1 MVPLHHPWMRP
12 DRSITHRHTQKHI
25 PTLID
30 NIAVPPSVCLVGLS
44 HHLREATPSP
54 IQHSTPLPPSPSLSL
69 SPLSLSV
76 PSYFPSFSY
85 VWMSTDL
92 PQDIAGSLLLNT
104 YTSHSTSIVRPLPT
118 PPSSPS
124 PPTHT
129 DTSSTLVMS
138 PSHTQTCPVPSD
150 VPVGQS
156 PYIFDLHTH
165 TISMALFIDLAP
177 THLFLSSTLSIAM
190 TPPSLL
196 MDCPTLYI

>member
-69 SPLSLSV
+69 SSISL

-104 YTSHSTSIVRPLPT
+104 YTSRSTSIVRPLPT
-118 PPSSPS
+118 PPPTPS
-124 PPTHT
+124 HTHTHT
-129 DTSSTLVMS
+129 DTSSALVMS
-138 PSHTQTCPVPSD
+138 PYHTQTCPVLSD

-177 THLFLSSTLSIAM
+177 THLILSSTLSIAM

-196 MDCPTLYI
+196 VDCPTLYV

>member
-54 IQHSTPLPPSPSLSL
+54 IQHSTPLPPSL

-104 YTSHSTSIVRPLPT
+104 YTSRSTSIVRPLPT
-118 PPSSPS
+118 PP
-124 PPTHT
+124 PT
-129 DTSSTLVMS
+129 
-138 PSHTQTCPVPSD
+138 PSHT
-150 VPVGQS
+150 
-156 PYIFDLHTH
+156 HTH
-165 TISMALFIDLAP
+165 THRYIERSSHVSLPHTNLTCAL
-177 THLFLSSTLSIAM
+177 
-190 TPPSLL
+190 
-196 MDCPTLYI
+196 

>member
-30 NIAVPPSVCLVGLS
+30 NIAVPPLVCPVGLS

-54 IQHSTPLPPSPSLSL
+54 IQHSTPLPPPLS
-69 SPLSLSV
+69 SLSV

-104 YTSHSTSIVRPLPT
+104 YTSHSTTLVRPLP
-118 PPSSPS
+118 PPSSPPHTHLQS
-124 PPTHT
+124 PPLCVLASCLSYGQTH
-129 DTSSTLVMS
+129 M
-138 PSHTQTCPVPSD
+138 
-150 VPVGQS
+150 
-156 PYIFDLHTH
+156 
-165 TISMALFIDLAP
+165 
-177 THLFLSSTLSIAM
+177 
-190 TPPSLL
+190 
-196 MDCPTLYI
+196 

>member
-69 SPLSLSV
+69 SI

-104 YTSHSTSIVRPLPT
+104 YTSRSTSIVRPLPT
-118 PPSSPS
+118 PP
-124 PPTHT
+124 PP
-129 DTSSTLVMS
+129 
-138 PSHTQTCPVPSD
+138 PPP
-150 VPVGQS
+150 
-156 PYIFDLHTH
+156 HTH
-165 TISMALFIDLAP
+165 RYIERSSHVSLPHTNLTCAL
-177 THLFLSSTLSIAM
+177 
-190 TPPSLL
+190 
-196 MDCPTLYI
+196 

>member
-44 HHLREATPSP
+44 QHLREATPSP

-69 SPLSLSV
+69 SSISV

-92 PQDIAGSLLLNT
+92 PQDIVGSLLLNT
-104 YTSHSTSIVRPLPT
+104 YTSRSTSLVRYLP
-118 PPSSPS
+118 

-129 DTSSTLVMS
+129 DTSSALVMS
-138 PSHTQTCPVPSD
+138 PCHTQTWPVSSD

-165 TISMALFIDLAP
+165 TQFRW
-177 THLFLSSTLSIAM
+177 LSSSISH
-190 TPPSLL
+190 PPTWSSLR
-196 MDCPTLYI
+196 LYR

>member
-1 MVPLHHPWMRP
+1 LGLLTKHMVPLHHPWMCP

-54 IQHSTPLPPSPSLSL
+54 IQHSTPLPPPL

-85 VWMSTDL
+85 VWMSTHL

-104 YTSHSTSIVRPLPT
+104 YTCRSTSLVRPLP
-118 PPSSPS
+118 PP
-124 PPTHT
+124 PP
-129 DTSSTLVMS
+129 
-138 PSHTQTCPVPSD
+138 
-150 VPVGQS
+150 
-156 PYIFDLHTH
+156 HTH
-165 TISMALFIDLAP
+165 QYIERSSHVSLPHTNLPCAL
-177 THLFLSSTLSIAM
+177 
-190 TPPSLL
+190 
-196 MDCPTLYI
+196 

>member
-69 SPLSLSV
+69 SSLSLSV

-92 PQDIAGSLLLNT
+92 PQDIVGSLLLNT
-104 YTSHSTSIVRPLPT
+104 YTSRSTSIVRPLPT
-118 PPSSPS
+118 PPPT
-124 PPTHT
+124 PLPTHI
-129 DTSSTLVMS
+129 DTSSALVMS
-138 PSHTQTCPVPSD
+138 PCHTQT
-150 VPVGQS
+150 
-156 PYIFDLHTH
+156 
-165 TISMALFIDLAP
+165 
-177 THLFLSSTLSIAM
+177 
-190 TPPSLL
+190 
-196 MDCPTLYI
+196 

>member
-54 IQHSTPLPPSPSLSL
+54 IQHSTPLPPSL

-104 YTSHSTSIVRPLPT
+104 YTSRSTSIVRPLPT
-118 PPSSPS
+118 PPPTPS
-124 PPTHT
+124 PPHT
-129 DTSSTLVMS
+129 DTSSALVMS
-138 PSHTQTCPVPSD
+138 PCHTQTWHVSSD

-177 THLFLSSTLSIAM
+177 THLILSSTLSISM

-196 MDCPTLYI
+196 VDRPTLYIWYG

>member
-54 IQHSTPLPPSPSLSL
+54 IQHTTPLPPSL
-69 SPLSLSV
+69 SPISLSV
-76 PSYFPSFSY
+76 PSYFPSSSY

-104 YTSHSTSIVRPLPT
+104 YTSRSTSIVRPLPT
-118 PPSSPS
+118 PHPALPT
-124 PPTHT
+124 PTHT
-129 DTSSTLVMS
+129 DTSSALVMS
-138 PSHTQTCPVPSD
+138 PCHTQTCHVPSD

-165 TISMALFIDLAP
+165 TILMALFIDLAP
-177 THLFLSSTLSIAM
+177 THLILSSTLSIAM

-196 MDCPTLYI
+196 MDCPTLYL

>member
-1 MVPLHHPWMRP
+1 MVPLHHPWMCP
-12 DRSITHRHTQKHI
+12 DKSITHRHTQKHI

-30 NIAVPPSVCLVGLS
+30 NIAAPPSVCLVGLS

-69 SPLSLSV
+69 SSLSLSLSLSV

-118 PPSSPS
+118 PPTTPS
-124 PPTHT
+124 P
-129 DTSSTLVMS
+129 
-138 PSHTQTCPVPSD
+138 
-150 VPVGQS
+150 
-156 PYIFDLHTH
+156 HTH
-165 TISMALFIDLAP
+165 RYIEHSSHVSLPHTNLTCAL
-177 THLFLSSTLSIAM
+177 
-190 TPPSLL
+190 
-196 MDCPTLYI
+196 

>member
-104 YTSHSTSIVRPLPT
+104 YTSRSTSIVRPLPT
-118 PPSSPS
+118 PPP
-124 PPTHT
+124 PPTPTHT
-129 DTSSTLVMS
+129 DTSSALVMS
-138 PSHTQTCPVPSD
+138 PCHTKTWHVPSD
-150 VPVGQS
+150 IPVGQS

-177 THLFLSSTLSIAM
+177 THLILSSTLSISM
-190 TPPSLL
+190 TPPSLVV
-196 MDCPTLYI
+196 DCPTLYI

>member
-69 SPLSLSV
+69 SV

-104 YTSHSTSIVRPLPT
+104 YMNRSTSIVRPLPT
-118 PPSSPS
+118 PA
-124 PPTHT
+124 PT
-129 DTSSTLVMS
+129 
-138 PSHTQTCPVPSD
+138 PSHHTYRYIERSSHVSLPHTNLTC
-150 VPVGQS
+150 
-156 PYIFDLHTH
+156 
-165 TISMALFIDLAP
+165 ALQRSGRTVA
-177 THLFLSSTLSIAM
+177 
-190 TPPSLL
+190 
-196 MDCPTLYI
+196 LYL

>member
-12 DRSITHRHTQKHI
+12 DRSNTHRHTQKHI

-30 NIAVPPSVCLVGLS
+30 NIAVLPSVCLGGLS

-69 SPLSLSV
+69 SSLSLSV

-104 YTSHSTSIVRPLPT
+104 YTSRSTSIVRPLPT
-118 PPSSPS
+118 PPPTPS
-124 PPTHT
+124 THT
-129 DTSSTLVMS
+129 HRYIKCSSHVSL
-138 PSHTQTCPVPSD
+138 PHTNLTC
-150 VPVGQS
+150 
-156 PYIFDLHTH
+156 
-165 TISMALFIDLAP
+165 AL
-177 THLFLSSTLSIAM
+177 
-190 TPPSLL
+190 
-196 MDCPTLYI
+196 

>member
-54 IQHSTPLPPSPSLSL
+54 IQHSTPLPPSLSL
-69 SPLSLSV
+69 LSLFV

-104 YTSHSTSIVRPLPT
+104 YTSRSTSIVRPLPT
-118 PPSSPS
+118 PP
-124 PPTHT
+124 PP
-129 DTSSTLVMS
+129 
-138 PSHTQTCPVPSD
+138 PPP
-150 VPVGQS
+150 
-156 PYIFDLHTH
+156 HTH
-165 TISMALFIDLAP
+165 RYIERSSHVSLPHTNLTCAL
-177 THLFLSSTLSIAM
+177 
-190 TPPSLL
+190 
-196 MDCPTLYI
+196 